1 MGLFDFLKKGQA
13 PAKPLVVPGPYSD
26 AALNHVYQL
35 LFCDKPEWFGSHQE
49 PPYTYPFDVLLSP
62 KPDTAGLVRIV
73 NDNDVEPRLQLLAY
87 NILRSSGKRPS
98 QKILL
103 GVIIEVG
110 LEGGLD
116 VLASYRNGTA
126 RYINQSGKLIIWENT
141 EDAKVNELTATLF
154 EQSWNI
160 VNQIGPWDKPRRPHP
175 PKNNLRIS
183 FLVSDGLYFG
193 EGGMNVLFNDPMA
206 APALNTAT
214 ALMQYLMAN
223 SLEKENG
230 G

>member
-13 PAKPLVVPGPYSD
+13 SSKPEAVPGPYSD
-26 AALNHVYQL
+26 SSLNHIYQL
-35 LFCDKPEWFGSHQE
+35 LFCDRRELFAAHQQ
-49 PPYTYPFDVLLSP
+49 PPYSYPFDILLSE

-73 NDNDVEPRLQLLAY
+73 NDKDVEPRLQLLAY
-87 NILRSSGKRPS
+87 HMLRESRKQPS
-98 QKILL
+98 KKILL
-103 GVIIEVG
+103 GVVIEVG

-141 EDAKVNELTATLF
+141 EDATVNELTATLF
-154 EQSWNI
+154 EQCWDI

-214 ALMQYLMAN
+214 KLMQYLTAK
-223 SLEKENG
+223 SLENKDG
-230 G
+230 R